1 MVVKDCIERGLT
13 YFDLGRGEER
23 YKSSWCDTKIQMIET
38 NLALTRYASGF
49 FCVRTGQDQY
59 QTGCSQRCD
68 PMEHRQMDALSAL
81 RAHVILDQ
89 IEKG

>member
-49 FCVRTGQDQY
+49 TAYERVKTSIKRVVRN
-59 QTGCSQRCD
+59 
-68 PMEHRQMDALSAL
+68 DATLWNIAKWMRSRL
-81 RAHVILDQ
+81 YGRM
-89 IEKG
+89 